1 MREHVNTS
9 QALTSKPGTV
19 GVTLANK
26 VPEITAV
33 FWITKVLT
41 TGMGETTS
49 DFLLTTFNRPISVGV
64 TAIIFVAAL
73 VMQFRSKAYVAWIY
87 WFAVV
92 MVSVFGTMVADI
104 VHVLLGVPYEVS
116 TTVFVILLAVVFI
129 AWYATQR
136 TLSIHTINTRAREWY
151 YWAVVLMTFA
161 LGTAVGDLTAVSFHL
176 GYLTSGFVF
185 AGAIVIP
192 ALAYRFL
199 HLNGTLAFW
208 AAYVLTRPVG
218 ASFADWAAAPGYRS
232 GIGLG
237 TGPVSIALTVV
248 ILALVGYLFLA
259 KRRRARELS

>member
-1 MREHVNTS
+1 MREHVNAS
-9 QALTSKPGTV
+9 QVLTSKPGAV
-19 GVTLANK
+19 GAMANK

-64 TAIIFVAAL
+64 TALIFVAAL
-73 VMQFRSKAYVAWIY
+73 IMQFRSKAYVAWIY
-87 WFAVV
+87 WFAVI

-104 VHVLLGVPYEVS
+104 IHVLLGVPYEVS
-116 TTVFVILLAVVFI
+116 TSVFVIILAAIFI
-129 AWYATQR
+129 AWYATQK

-161 LGTAVGDLTAVSFHL
+161 LGTAVGDLTAVSFDL

-218 ASFADWAAAPGYRS
+218 ASFADWAAAPEYRS

-259 KRRRARELS
+259 KTRRARDLD